1 MTKTKF
7 NFKPFL
13 APKHWPTWIGVIIL
27 RTLTLLPYRMQ
38 MSIGRFIGYLSYLL
52 IPKRRHIVETNIQ
65 VAFPDL
71 NDEEQKSL
79 VKKTFASTGMGIFE
93 AAMAWWGSKR
103 RLQSMITINGI
114 EHLQNALAQGNGV
127 ILLTAHFNCLELGAR
142 LLSLVQPIQVTYK
155 RAHNPLM
162 DAIVR
167 HSRKRN
173 FIDAINSYDTR
184 EMIKGLKKNVATWY
198 AMDQDFGPRLH
209 VFAPFMDVPT
219 CTLVTTSKLA
229 KMSGAIVIPYFPKQ
243 LDDCCKYEL
252 TIHPALE
259 NFPSGDDLEDTT
271 QINDLI
277 TQHVKDAPDQYLW
290 VHRRFKT
297 RPPGEPDLYTKL

>member
-13 APKHWPTWIGVIIL
+13 APKHWPTWIGIFIL
-27 RTLTLLPYRMQ
+27 RALTFLPYRMQ
-38 MSIGRFIGYLSYLL
+38 MSIGRFIGYLSYRL
-52 IPKRRHIVETNIQ
+52 IPRRRHIVETNIR

-93 AAMAWWGSKR
+93 TAMAWWGSKR
-103 RLQSMITINGI
+103 RLQSMVTIKGI
-114 EHLQNALAQGNGV
+114 EYLQNALAQGKGV
-127 ILLTAHFNCLELGAR
+127 ILLSAHFSSLELSGR
-142 LLSLVQPIQVTYK
+142 LLSFTQPFQVTYK

-167 HSRKRN
+167 HSRKKN
-173 FIDAINSYDTR
+173 FIDAINTYDTR
-184 EMIKGLKKNVATWY
+184 EMITGLKKNVATWY
-198 AMDQDFGPRLH
+198 AMDQDFGARLH
-209 VFAPFMDVPT
+209 VFAPFMGIPT

-229 KMSGAIVIPYFPKQ
+229 KMSGAIVVPYFPKR

-252 TIHPALE
+252 TIHPALA
-259 NFPSGDDLEDTT
+259 NFPSGDDLDDAT

-277 TQHVKDAPDQYLW
+277 TQHVKEAPDQYLW

-297 RPPGEPDLYTKL
+297 RPPGDPDFYAKL

>member
-1 MTKTKF
+1 MTKTHF

-13 APKHWPTWIGVIIL
+13 APKYWPTWIGIIIL
-27 RTLTLLPYRMQ
+27 RTITFMPYRIQ
-38 MSIGRFIGYLSYLL
+38 MSIGRFLGYLSYLL
-52 IPKRRHIVETNIQ
+52 IPRRRHIVETNIR

-71 NDEEQKSL
+71 NAEEQKSL

-93 AAMAWWGSKR
+93 TAMAWWGSKR
-103 RLQSMITINGI
+103 RLQSMVSIKGI
-114 EHLQNALAQGNGV
+114 EHLQNALAQGKGV
-127 ILLTAHFNCLELGAR
+127 ILLSAHFSSLELSGR
-142 LLSLVQPIQVTYK
+142 LLSFTQPFQVTYK

-162 DAIVR
+162 DAIVK

-173 FIDAINSYDTR
+173 FIDAINTYDTR
-184 EMIKGLKKNVATWY
+184 EMITGLKKNIATWY
-198 AMDQDFGPRLH
+198 AMDQDFGARLH
-209 VFAPFMDVPT
+209 VFAPFMGIPT

-229 KMSGAIVIPYFPKQ
+229 KMSGAIVVPYFPKR

-259 NFPSGDDLEDTT
+259 NFPSGDDLEDAT
-271 QINDLI
+271 QINNLI

-297 RPPGEPDLYTKL
+297 RPPGDPDFYTTL